1 MRNSDSVLESANR
14 QWKSWSLRSAI
25 PVVMDRVSG
34 IVRTSVQELS
44 FANGMAWFNFKL

>member
-1 MRNSDSVLESANR
+1 MKRNTDCVLESANR
-14 QWKSWSLRSAI
+14 QWKIWSLGSAI

-44 FANGMAWFNFKL
+44 FADGMV